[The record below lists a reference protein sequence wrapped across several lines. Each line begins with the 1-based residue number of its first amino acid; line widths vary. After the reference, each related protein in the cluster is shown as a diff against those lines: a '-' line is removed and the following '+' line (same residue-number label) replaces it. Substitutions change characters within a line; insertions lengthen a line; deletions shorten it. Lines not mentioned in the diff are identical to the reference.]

1 MTTGWIR
8 LYLITDSM
16 LDSDT
21 LKRYMGISK
30 RRQCISYQQVLLRP
44 LRKSTQNRA
53 SERGSCWI
61 EVQLFKGQRKTRE
74 NNLLCKDKVERES
87 GGRQRRRGGGQRREG
102 GCGRSSLA
110 RLGEREG
117 GRPNQDCFQRK
128 RAASRDYNL
137 TKRVAYY

>member
-1 MTTGWIR
+1 
-8 LYLITDSM
+8 
-16 LDSDT
+16 
-21 LKRYMGISK
+21 MGISK

-74 NNLLCKDKVERES
+74 NNLLYKDKVERERERERRQ
-87 GGRQRRRGGGQRREG
+87 RQRRRGGGQRREG

-137 TKRVAYY
+137 TKREAFYYSQIDLISDS